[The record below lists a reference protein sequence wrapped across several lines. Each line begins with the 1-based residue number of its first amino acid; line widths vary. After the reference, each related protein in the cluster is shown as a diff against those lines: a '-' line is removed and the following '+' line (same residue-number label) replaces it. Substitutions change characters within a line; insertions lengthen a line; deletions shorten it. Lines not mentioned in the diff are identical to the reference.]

1 MATLAEF
8 RAQYP
13 QYDSVPDV
21 ALADSLHQKFYSKMP
36 KMEFY
41 KTIGLGAATAIPG
54 AENVVTGVKPP
65 EVSMRDRIMGVIE
78 TPLALGAN
86 LAGGAIAPIVGIVG
100 TLASGKYGTQEGIR
114 AGQEAMKA
122 VQYQPRTQTAR
133 EALGAVGEFLQPVT
147 SALPPT
153 LGAAGT
159 SLNALAP
166 AAMMQTG
173 AVVRPMVTQATAP
186 VRNAL
191 ANVMTR
197 EQPSMVG
204 MGAASTAE
212 DLMRQQ
218 RLEQFG
224 IRATA
229 GEREKNLQ
237 KQQFESDV
245 QRGALPGVSE
255 DVKAKLGRELGAF
268 KVGQKQD
275 ILNQFERMTNQV
287 VGPEGI
293 GIDRSAPR
301 AIGNIIDKQLVKQY
315 QDKLKKVDDAYQA
328 ARDSGE
334 TKQIVDTAKLE
345 QWLADNAPEAIS
357 VPQIQTIGAKLDALK
372 KVTGNQV
379 SIDDLENIYKSAGN
393 LAEGNPSAARFM
405 GQVKGV
411 INDMTEGAGG
421 DLYRAAR
428 MERKQLAKD
437 FENVKRVDDLLS
449 TKAGKTDR
457 KVALDNVYDHIV
469 VDGSLEEMR
478 TVTQLLKKGGKEG
491 QQVYKE
497 LTGYT
502 LQRMKDLLLK
512 KGDETD
518 NIRLNNFNNFVTQ
531 LDRED
536 KLAYMFGKA
545 GRDKLLDLKQSISD
559 VMVKEPGAVNYPN
572 TAGAVLRGLEAL
584 QNLPFKIPGTQT
596 AAEFA
601 RGLQYKKQLQESLK
615 QPNQLAPKQ
624 TNKNALNNTPVK
636 IDLTGMAN
644 GKE

>member
-13 QYDSVPDV
+13 QYDAVPDIQ
-21 ALADSLHQKFYSKMP
+21 LADSLHEKFYAKMP

-41 KTIGLGAATAIPG
+41 KTIGLGSAAAIPG
-54 AENVVTGVKPP
+54 AENVVTGVKQP

-78 TPLALGAN
+78 TPLALGAT
-86 LAGGAIAPIVGIVG
+86 LAGGAIAPIVGVVG

-147 SALPPT
+147 NALPPT
-153 LGAAGT
+153 LGSVGT
-159 SLNALAP
+159 SLYALAP
-166 AAMMQTG
+166 AAMMQ
-173 AVVRPMVTQATAP
+173 ANAIARPAITQATAP

-197 EQPSMVG
+197 EQQPGMVG

-218 RLEQFG
+218 RLDKFN
-224 IRATA
+224 IRSTV
-229 GEREKNLQ
+229 GEREKNLA

-245 QRGALPGVSE
+245 ERGALAGISQE
-255 DVKAKLGRELGAF
+255 AKAELAKEYGAF
-268 KVGQKQD
+268 KFGQRQD
-275 ILNQFERMTNQV
+275 ILNEFERMTEE
-287 VGPEGI
+287 VGGT
-293 GIDRSAPR
+293 IDRSTPR
-301 AIGNIIDKQLVKQY
+301 ALGTFVDKTMLNLYEK
-315 QDKLKKVDDAYQA
+315 KLKKVDDTYQA

-334 TKQIVDTAKLE
+334 TKQIVGTAKLE

-357 VPQIQTIGAKLDALK
+357 VPQIQTIGAKLEALK
-372 KVTGNQV
+372 KATNNQV
-379 SIDDLENIYKSAGN
+379 SIDDLENIYKVAGN
-393 LAEGNPSAARFM
+393 LSKDNPSAATFM
-405 GQVKGV
+405 GQVKGI
-411 INDMTEGAGG
+411 INEMTEGTGG
-421 DLYRAAR
+421 DFYRKAR
-428 MERKQLAKD
+428 MERKQLAKE

-457 KVALDNVYDHIV
+457 KVALDDVYNHIV

-478 TVTQLLKKGGKEG
+478 SVTQLLKKGGPEG
-491 QQVYKE
+491 QKAYQE
-497 LTGYT
+497 LQGYT

-512 KGDETD
+512 KADDETD
-518 NIRLNNFNNFVTQ
+518 KFVLNKFNNFVTQ

-536 KLAYMFGKA
+536 KLTYMFGKT
-545 GRDKLLDLKQSISD
+545 GRDTLIDLKKSIND

-572 TAGAVLRGLEAL
+572 TAGAVVRSLEAL
-584 QNLPFKIPGTQT
+584 QKLPIKIPGVKTV
-596 AAEFA
+596 AEFA
-601 RGLQYKKQLQESLK
+601 REKQYTKQLQEALK
-615 QPNQLAPKQ
+615 QPNQLAPKG
-624 TNKNALNNTPVK
+624 TNKNALTNAPVK
-636 IDLTGMAN
+636 IDLTGMAQ
-644 GKE
+644 

>member
-1 MATLAEF
+1 MANLSSILNDPNYVNANAETKAAIF
-8 RAQYP
+8 DKFSAQDKNFTGANP
-13 QYDSVPDV
+13 ETQQAIRVKFGIVP
-21 ALADSLHQKFYSKMP
+21 
-36 KMEFY
+36 
-41 KTIGLGAATAIPG
+41 ATA
-54 AENVVTGVKPP
+54 P
-65 EVSMRDRIMGVIE
+65 ELSMREKVMGVIE
-78 TPLALGAN
+78 TPLALGAT
-86 LAGGAIAPIVGIVG
+86 LAGGVIAPIAGVVG

-114 AGQEAMKA
+114 AGEQAAKSVM
-122 VQYQPRTQTAR
+122 YQPRTQVAR
-133 EALGAVGEFLQPVT
+133 EALGAVGEFLQPIT
-147 SALPPT
+147 GALPPT
-153 LGAAGT
+153 LAATGT
-159 SLNALAP
+159 TLNALAP

-173 AVVRPMVTQATAP
+173 RVVRPMVTQATAP

-197 EQPSMVG
+197 EQQPGMVG

-212 DLMRQQ
+212 DLQRQQ
-218 RLEQFG
+218 RFEKFN
-224 IRATA
+224 IRTTA
-229 GEREKNLQ
+229 GEREKDLA

-245 QRGALPGVSE
+245 ERGALPGVSE
-255 DVKAKLGRELGAF
+255 NVKTKLSREIGAF
-268 KVGQKQD
+268 KVGQRQD
-275 ILNQFERMTNQV
+275 ILSEFERMTNQV
-287 VGPEGI
+287 VGPEGK

-315 QDKLKKVDDAYQA
+315 QAKLQKVDDAYEA
-328 ARDSGE
+328 ARASGE

-372 KVTGNQV
+372 KITGNQI

-393 LAEGNPSAARFM
+393 LAEGNPSAATFM

-421 DLYRAAR
+421 NLYRAAR

-469 VDGSLEEMR
+469 VDGSLEEMK

-491 QQVYKE
+491 QQAYKE

-512 KGDETD
+512 KSDNETD
-518 NIRLNNFNNFVTQ
+518 RIVLDKFNKFVTQ

-536 KLAYMFGKA
+536 KLTYMFGKA
-545 GRDKLLDLKQSISD
+545 GADTLLDLRKSIND

>member
-13 QYDSVPDV
+13 EYDNVPDV
-21 ALADSLHQKFYSKMP
+21 KLADSLHEKFYAKMP

-41 KTIGLGAATAIPG
+41 KTIGLGSAAAIPG

-78 TPLALGAN
+78 TPAVV
-86 LAGGAIAPIVGIVG
+86 AGG
-100 TLASGKYGTQEGIR
+100 LASSIAAPLAAIYGELSNPAPQGSAKATA
-114 AGQEAMKA
+114 AGEAMAKKA
-122 VQYQPRTQTAR
+122 REQFYQPRTQTSR
-133 EALGAVGEFLQPVT
+133 EILGAVGEFLQPIT
-147 SALPPT
+147 GALPPT
-153 LGAAGT
+153 LGATGAT
-159 SLNALAP
+159 LNALAP
-166 AAMMQTG
+166 ATLMQAG
-173 AVVRPMVTQATAP
+173 ALARPVVSQVTAP

-197 EQPSMVG
+197 EQPAMVG

-218 RLEQFG
+218 RLDKFN
-224 IRATA
+224 IRSTV
-229 GEREKNLQ
+229 GEREKNLA

-245 QRGALPGVSE
+245 ERGALAGISQE
-255 DVKAKLGRELGAF
+255 AKAELAKEYGAF
-268 KVGQKQD
+268 KFGQRQD
-275 ILNQFERMTNQV
+275 ILNEFERMTEE
-287 VGPEGI
+287 VGGT
-293 GIDRSAPR
+293 IDRSTPR
-301 AIGNIIDKQLVKQY
+301 ALGTFVDKTMLNLYEK
-315 QDKLKKVDDAYQA
+315 KLKKVDDTYQA

-334 TKQIVDTAKLE
+334 TKQIVGTAKLE

-357 VPQIQTIGAKLDALK
+357 VPQIQTIGAKLEALK
-372 KVTGNQV
+372 KATNNQV
-379 SIDDLENIYKSAGN
+379 SIDDLENIYKVAGN
-393 LAEGNPSAARFM
+393 LSKDNPSAATFM

-411 INDMTEGAGG
+411 INEMTEGTGG
-421 DLYRAAR
+421 DFYRKAR
-428 MERKQLAKD
+428 MERKQLAKE

-457 KVALDNVYDHIV
+457 KVALDDVYNHIV

-478 TVTQLLKKGGKEG
+478 SVTQLLKKGGPEG
-491 QQVYKE
+491 QKAYQE
-497 LTGYT
+497 LQGYT

-512 KGDETD
+512 KADDETD
-518 NIRLNNFNNFVTQ
+518 KLVLNKFNNFVTQ

-536 KLAYMFGKA
+536 KLAYMFGKT
-545 GRDKLLDLKQSISD
+545 GRDTLIDLKKSIND

-572 TAGAVLRGLEAL
+572 TAGAVVRSLEAL
-584 QNLPFKIPGTQT
+584 QKLPVKIPGVKT

-601 RGLQYKKQLQESLK
+601 REMQYKKQLEESLK

-624 TNKNALNNTPVK
+624 PNQNALTNKPVK
-636 IDLTGMAN
+636 IDLKGMA
-644 GKE
+644 K

>member
-78 TPLALGAN
+78 TPLAFGAT
-86 LAGGAIAPIVGIVG
+86 LAGGAIAPIVGAVG
-100 TLASGKYGTQEGIR
+100 TLTSGKYGTQEGIR

-133 EALGAVGEFLQPVT
+133 EALGAVGEFLQPIT
-147 SALPPT
+147 GALPPT
-153 LGAAGT
+153 LAATGT
-159 SLNALAP
+159 TLNALAP

-173 AVVRPMVTQATAP
+173 GVVRPMVTQATAP

-245 QRGALPGVSE
+245 ERGALPGVSE

-268 KVGQKQD
+268 KVGQRQD
-275 ILNQFERMTNQV
+275 ILSEFERMTNQV
-287 VGPEGI
+287 VGPEGK

-315 QDKLKKVDDAYQA
+315 QAKLQKVDDAYEA
-328 ARDSGE
+328 ARASGE

-372 KVTGNQV
+372 KITGNQI

-393 LAEGNPSAARFM
+393 LAEGNPSAATFM

-421 DLYRAAR
+421 NLYRAAR

-491 QQVYKE
+491 QQAYKE

-512 KGDETD
+512 KSDDETD
-518 NIRLNNFNNFVTQ
+518 KIVLDKFNKFVTQ

-536 KLAYMFGKA
+536 KLSYMFGKA
-545 GRDKLLDLKQSISD
+545 GADTLLDLKKSIND

-584 QNLPFKIPGTQT
+584 QNLPVKIPGTQT

-601 RGLQYKKQLQESLK
+601 RGLQYKKQLKESLK

-624 TNKNALNNTPVK
+624 TNKNALNNKPVK
-636 IDLTGMAN
+636 IDLTGMA
-644 GKE
+644 E